1 MFEIGFNM
9 GLFFLSQTKKTKTK
23 NKKEKI
29 KMFCPFIA
37 LNKDKISRFK
47 TIKAKKMTGK

>member
-1 MFEIGFNM
+1 M
-9 GLFFLSQTKKTKTK
+9 GLFFLNQINKTKIK

-29 KMFCPFIA
+29 KMFCPFIT

-47 TIKAKKMTGK
+47 TIKAKKIIGK